1 MESKLGEFIRNKIKV
16 YLENNKGKKKS
27 DLIKELNITTQYLN
41 DIENNKR
48 VPSAS
53 LMKKMISILGINNK
67 EKIELYDLAS
77 ASHKD
82 KKIPADIEEYILNN
96 KDAKTKIR
104 KLISESEVK

>member
-1 MESKLGEFIRNKIKV
+1 MENKLGDFIREKIK
-16 YLENNKGKKKS
+16 LHLDKNKGKKKA

-53 LMKKMISILGINNK
+53 LMKKMIDVLDINNN

-77 ASHKD
+77 VCHKD
-82 KKIPADIEEYILNN
+82 KKIPVDIEEYILNN
-96 KDAKTKIR
+96 KDAKNKIR
-104 KLISESEVK
+104 KLIRESEVK